1 MNELEKL
8 LFDNVIKIETDW
20 PNKKIG
26 IAYDVSGSNSKKAI
40 VEIAWCKTKKEQA
53 KLYNEIKKEIED
65 SFDDEEVQN
74 YGPPYSMANP
84 SGDPK
89 VHKHPLGTG
98 FAQKDKKKE
107 KK

>member
-1 MNELEKL
+1 MPINPKELNIEELKNRIKWLEKGL
-8 LFDNVIKIETDW
+8 KDIKGWTRETE
-20 PNKKIG
+20 IQ
-26 IAYDVSGSNSKKAI
+26 DVAQAI
-40 VEIAWCKTKKEQA
+40 LDGEPTTADE
-53 KLYNEIKKEIED
+53 Y
-65 SFDDEEVQN
+65 DEEVQN